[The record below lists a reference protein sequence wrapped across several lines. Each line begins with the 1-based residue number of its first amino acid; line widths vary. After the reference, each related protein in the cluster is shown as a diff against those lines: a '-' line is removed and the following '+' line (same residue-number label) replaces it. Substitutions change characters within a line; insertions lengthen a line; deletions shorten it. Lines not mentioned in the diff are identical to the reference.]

1 MLLPKNFK
9 ILPVDICM
17 FFNSTRD
24 WCEYYY
30 VYLLKNRLYQQQ
42 QNLNFWWKPSSQKA
56 KQNNFSPTPVLSWN
70 AGLFIYENAD
80 VCDV

>member
-9 ILPVDICM
+9 ILPVDTFM

-30 VYLLKNRLYQQQ
+30 VYLLKNTLYKKKKIK
-42 QNLNFWWKPSSQKA
+42 LVMKTLLPKS
-56 KQNNFSPTPVLSWN
+56 KQNNLFPTPVLSWN